1 MKGKIDIPN
10 LSEEHEDMEDV
21 DVDVT
26 LTSKGPEADLLKE
39 MLRKGSGAK
48 RLRETLAAYVTALK
62 TEYSTGLI
70 LPKKGEN
77 GAAVTSTTSSQPR
90 EVVTIEVTLLKISV
104 PEPPVFNAV
113 PAGSFRKEKKKSLVL
128 VLSMSR
134 FNF

>member
-77 GAAVTSTTSSQPR
+77 GAAVSSTTSSQPR
-90 EVVTIEVTLLKISV
+90 EVVTIEVTLLKSV
-104 PEPPVFNAV
+104 
-113 PAGSFRKEKKKSLVL
+113 FRSRLFLMRFRLVLLGKKKRKAWFLY
-128 VLSMSR
+128 
-134 FNF
+134 

>member
-77 GAAVTSTTSSQPR
+77 GAAVTSTTSSP
-90 EVVTIEVTLLKISV
+90 V
-104 PEPPVFNAV
+104 P
-113 PAGSFRKEKKKSLVL
+113 
-128 VLSMSR
+128 
-134 FNF
+134 

>member
-90 EVVTIEVTLLKISV
+90 EVVTIEVTLLKSV
-104 PEPPVFNAV
+104 
-113 PAGSFRKEKKKSLVL
+113 FRSRLFLMRFRLVLLGKKKRKALFL
-128 VLSMSR
+128 Y
-134 FNF
+134 

>member
-90 EVVTIEVTLLKISV
+90 EVVTIEVTLLKSV
-104 PEPPVFNAV
+104 
-113 PAGSFRKEKKKSLVL
+113 FRSRLFLMRFRLVL
-128 VLSMSR
+128 LGKTKR
-134 FNF
+134 KALFLY